1 MQFHI
6 YFLIYIFLCRF
17 HLFAF
22 DLASSIFL
30 AHDVSTRNCTGKS
43 FQVQRKKK
51 HFNTFK
57 RIFLQIHPTK
67 QNEPR
72 KMYSDQRLQQKMSSI
87 IVRQKRKFPRYLLRF
102 SEYISTWKYSTIYTL
117 IQIAA
122 LETGVCVCVCVAC
135 KSAGVGRSKCT
146 CCNSLHSIIWN
157 VLNPETSWILK
168 CPYANVIRNECQ
180 NIADRFPKCVSLQSM
195 MQMFLLL
202 IQ

>member
-87 IVRQKRKFPRYLLRF
+87 IVRQKRKFSRYLLRF

-122 LETGVCVCVCVAC
+122 LETGVCVCVCASLAKAQASVDRNAH
-135 KSAGVGRSKCT
+135 AATRCT
-146 CCNSLHSIIWN
+146 QLY
-157 VLNPETSWILK
+157 EMSWILK
-168 CPYANVIRNECQ
+168 RPEFWNVHMRTLSGTNVKISLIGFRN
-180 NIADRFPKCVSLQSM
+180 V
-195 MQMFLLL
+195 
-202 IQ
+202 